1 MSDAIEKAVAQ
12 LRIRRDELI
21 ATGGGIAGVIAKAIG
36 RSFPLI
42 YGAAGIGAVAARRWK
57 TQVNEN
63 AKAPAFF
70 GIQPEICHNE
80 ICGFG
85 QSGDVTRQLITLCQL
100 RSDFEH
106 PRIDARFTLMGQAL
120 RETVST
126 ILEVHANGEGPLAQL
141 LDLIFIGDFVSLH
154 LAVNEGIDPGPVPIL
169 VGLKRD
175 LAAWQG

>member
-1 MSDAIEKAVAQ
+1 
-12 LRIRRDELI
+12 
-21 ATGGGIAGVIAKAIG
+21 
-36 RSFPLI
+36 
-42 YGAAGIGAVAARRWK
+42 
-57 TQVNEN
+57 
-63 AKAPAFF
+63 
-70 GIQPEICHNE
+70 
-80 ICGFG
+80 
-85 QSGDVTRQLITLCQL
+85 
-100 RSDFEH
+100 
-106 PRIDARFTLMGQAL
+106 MGQAL